1 MSFLLLVGMT
11 ESVVGQMGMNVS
23 GGLNYSNCKF
33 VHVDRLSTSSRV
45 GYFIGV
51 APSYRI
57 SKRIK
62 VQTDIQYSLKG
73 YDTNEQ
79 IFVSGSKSRFGYIDI
94 IPEVEY
100 AVLNFLSLGL
110 GVNYGIKVL
119 EQHKI
124 GNQEWFT
131 SDEIETVSSTDF
143 GLTGKLKVDFNKMFA
158 FVRYNLGLMDIAE
171 FNFTDDNGERIED
184 AEQLNRNLQVGIGYR
199 FGNDSK

>member
-1 MSFLLLVGMT
+1 M
-11 ESVVGQMGMNVS
+11 
-23 GGLNYSNCKF
+23 
-33 VHVDRLSTSSRV
+33 
-45 GYFIGV
+45 
-51 APSYRI
+51 
-57 SKRIK
+57 
-62 VQTDIQYSLKG
+62 VQTNIQYSLKG
-73 YDTNEQ
+73 YDTDEQ
-79 IFVSGSKSRFGYIDI
+79 IFVAGSKSIFSYIDI

-100 AVLNFLSLGL
+100 AVLDFLALGL

-124 GNQEWFT
+124 GNQDWFT

-171 FNFTDDNGERIED
+171 FYFTDDNGERIED